1 MVRERGQKKSYQQSL
16 EEMKEKMKEK
26 RAQRLQR
33 TSAATRGISKSK
45 GKINISGSS
54 RPLLLKSV
62 QVNNRALACALEEE
76 RARLRQAQGL
86 ILRMKGEQQA
96 LLLHLLLLRRR
107 LQHEEQSLQEQQA
120 GATPITS
127 SPVRMNPPC
136 DQEPEFCNEEPCQPV
151 EEGAPLPR
159 TVTAR
164 RRPESRRSSSHQRGR
179 RSFCQRNGPALQAA
193 ADQQGEP
200 ELNLHTEPLPQDL
213 DAAQQPTPEAPPT
226 RLPRPP
232 PQPPRGRAERG
243 RKPDRTPLKKPWESA
258 KPRGRSQSRERANR
272 RQRPTAATPSDV
284 LNATL
289 GSNDTFDF
297 DCEEAVHLTPFRA
310 GGRAPGAGPCEDT
323 PTGGGATPSVVEGG
337 ASSSG
342 SDSSSSQD
350 EDDSLYLPNQ
360 KRRARGGVRDET
372 PPRRARSKRR
382 SALRAKHTQ
391 GAGRGKE
398 NVAPKPPAPRGNEG
412 VAPLTFGVE
421 SEMCLSEAGPTP
433 TPLSPTL
440 EPELCLSG
448 PSPCGFTPA
457 TDKKPRPPVTTE
469 KKPRPPVTTEKK
481 PRPPV
486 TTEKRGGRGVLWAG
500 SERRSGPCDITNL
513 SSAAFR
519 KFSTGMPRSSSPGGC
534 DPAPPRKRRCTIT
547 VDYKEPTLNAKLRR
561 GDPFTDTKFLRSPIF
576 KQKRRS
582 GKSAQTLSKYDE
594 SFVGCL

>member
-1 MVRERGQKKSYQQSL
+1 MGNVTSCDQASGDRTTNQIAQRIIRISAITKLVAMVRERGQKKSYQQSL

-179 RSFCQRNGPALQAA
+179 R
-193 ADQQGEP
+193 
-200 ELNLHTEPLPQDL
+200 
-213 DAAQQPTPEAPPT
+213 
-226 RLPRPP
+226 
-232 PQPPRGRAERG
+232 AERG

-310 GGRAPGAGPCEDT
+310 GGRVPGAGPCEDT

-391 GAGRGKE
+391 RSGAGQRERRPKTTGPRGE
-398 NVAPKPPAPRGNEG
+398 SHRRVITQTRPALPEVFCGQGQSAGPVRVISPISLPQRSGSFPQECRVAPPPGA
-412 VAPLTFGVE
+412 V
-421 SEMCLSEAGPTP
+421 TP
-433 TPLSPTL
+433 P
-440 EPELCLSG
+440 PE
-448 PSPCGFTPA
+448 
-457 TDKKPRPPVTTE
+457 
-469 KKPRPPVTTEKK
+469 
-481 PRPPV
+481 
-486 TTEKRGGRGVLWAG
+486 
-500 SERRSGPCDITNL
+500 
-513 SSAAFR
+513 
-519 KFSTGMPRSSSPGGC
+519 
-534 DPAPPRKRRCTIT
+534 RRCTIT
-547 VDYKEPTLNAKLRR
+547 VDYKGRSGAKLRR
-561 GDPFTDTKFLRSPIF
+561 GDPFTDTKFLRSPHL
-576 KQKRRS
+576 QAEAPLGRALRRS
-582 GKSAQTLSKYDE
+582 ASTTSPSWAASERAQSAGAGPQSAGGGACGAGPQSAGGGASGGGASEHAPFFYVSNSTSD
-594 SFVGCL
+594 S